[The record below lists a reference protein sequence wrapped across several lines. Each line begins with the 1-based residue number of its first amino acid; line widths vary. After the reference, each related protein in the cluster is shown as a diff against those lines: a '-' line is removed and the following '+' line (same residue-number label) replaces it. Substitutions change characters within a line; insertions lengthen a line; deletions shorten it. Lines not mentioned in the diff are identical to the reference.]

1 MEAPKK
7 FNDNPTAAT
16 SLVKNGTEFIGI
28 DQGGVGKKILAET
41 LMTKANVGLGNV
53 DNVSDV
59 DKPVS
64 DAQALINDAIKGV
77 GWTDETVKGNADD
90 IATLEADVT
99 TDGSVLKSIKDNA
112 QTGTFTPVGDLD
124 AETIGGAL
132 GELDTEKADKTTMAT
147 DLDLK
152 LPISGGVLEDYKEKL
167 NTTTGVMDL
176 SLGNVF
182 SATPTANTTF
192 SITNAGAGG
201 HSFTLVITLGATAWT
216 LAFPASVKWQE

>member
-28 DQGGVGKKILAET
+28 DQGGVAKKIPAET

-77 GWTDETVKGNADD
+77 GWTDENLKQIADELSVASDD
-90 IATLEADVT
+90 IDTLNADVT
-99 TDGSVLKSIKDNA
+99 TPGSVLKSIKDNA
-112 QTGTFTPVGDLD
+112 EGATFTPVGGIS

-132 GELDTEKADKTTMAT
+132 GELDSEKESIVNVNTLKGVGWVDETVKDNADAIQSHKLAIMPHQFQDLLTGKT
-147 DLDLK
+147 
-152 LPISGGVLEDYKEKL
+152 YKY
-167 NTTTGVMDL
+167 GFQL
-176 SLGNVF
+176 SAEGNPQTIYEEV
-182 SATPTANTTF
+182 
-192 SITNAGAGG
+192 
-201 HSFTLVITLGATAWT
+201 V
-216 LAFPASVKWQE
+216 